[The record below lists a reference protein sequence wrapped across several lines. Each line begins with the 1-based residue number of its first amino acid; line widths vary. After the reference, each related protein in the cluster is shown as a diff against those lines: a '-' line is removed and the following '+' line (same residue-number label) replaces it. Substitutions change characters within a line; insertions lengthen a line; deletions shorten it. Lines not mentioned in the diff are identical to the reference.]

1 MDGAL
6 EQVRFAFQPVFN
18 LRTGGAVAIEVL
30 ARTPS
35 GSAQAFL
42 ESARRE
48 GRLAEV
54 DVRLAAAAVRS
65 AADFET
71 LMPLHLNL
79 RASTVAASPVELAPL
94 REVLNRTSRRPRDVV
109 IDISAPYSDISRDEL
124 LRGIGDLRLDG
135 FGISLD
141 GLGDGD
147 SPLTVLA
154 DAAPDLLKL
163 DRRVTAG
170 LPGDHRLGALVE
182 SLVHFADR
190 LDAGLLAEGVQTD
203 AELAA
208 IRRLGVGFA
217 QGNLLAPAA
226 RRPVVG
232 RSIAPAT
239 MVGRSPVGHDESG
252 PPLKDFLHPAITLP
266 ADSTAEEVRVALAD
280 QPAATGIVLVDKADR
295 PHLSIDRNRFLLAV
309 TGPYGHALHARRAAA
324 RLGDKPHLVDDDA
337 SALTVLDVI
346 AAADKQ
352 RAGDDVVVVD
362 ATGRCR
368 GIVRVTELVRGI
380 AEAGVGGRPG
390 RHSR

>member
-1 MDGAL
+1 MGGPL
-6 EQVRFAFQPVFN
+6 EQVRFAFQPVYN
-18 LRTGGAVAIEVL
+18 LRTGGVVAIEVL
-30 ARTPS
+30 ARTP
-35 GSAQAFL
+35 GGDAHGLL

-48 GRLAEV
+48 GQLAEI
-54 DVRLAAAAVRS
+54 DVGLAVAAVRS
-65 AADFET
+65 AADYET

-79 RASTVAASPVELAPL
+79 RAGTVAASPVELAPL
-94 REVLNRTSRRPRDVV
+94 REVLNHTSRRPRDVV
-109 IDISAPYSDISRDEL
+109 IDISAPYSEIAREDL

-170 LPGDHRLGALVE
+170 LPGDHRLTALVE

-190 LDAGLLAEGVQTD
+190 LGAGLLAEGVQTD
-203 AELAA
+203 AELVA

-217 QGNLLAPAA
+217 QGNLLAPAT
-226 RRPVVG
+226 RRPALG
-232 RSIAPAT
+232 RTIPPST
-239 MVGRSPVGHDESG
+239 MLGGSPDSRGESG
-252 PPLKDFLHPAITLP
+252 PPLADFLHPAITLP
-266 ADSTAEEVRVALAD
+266 ADSTAEEVRRALAD
-280 QPAATGIVLVDKADR
+280 QPAATGIVLVDGADR

-324 RLGDKPHLVDDDA
+324 RLGDKPHLVEDDA

-346 AAADKQ
+346 AAAEKQ

-362 ATGRCR
+362 AAGRCR

-380 AEAGVGGRPG
+380 AEAGTGGRPG

>member
-1 MDGAL
+1 MGGAL

-18 LRTGGAVAIEVL
+18 LRTGGAIAIEVL
-30 ARTPS
+30 ARTPA
-35 GSAQAFL
+35 GTAQALL

-54 DVRLAAAAVRS
+54 DVGLAVAAVRT

-71 LMPLHLNL
+71 LMPLHVNL
-79 RASTVAASPVELAPL
+79 RATTVASSPVELAPL
-94 REVLNRTSRRPRDVV
+94 REELHRTSRRPRDVV
-109 IDISAPYSDISRDEL
+109 IDVSAPYSAISRDEL

-154 DAAPDLLKL
+154 AATPDLLKL

-170 LPGDHRLGALVE
+170 LPGDDGLTALVE

-190 LDAGLLAEGVQTD
+190 LGAGLLAEGVQTD

-208 IRRLGVGFA
+208 VRRLGVGFA
-217 QGNLLAPAA
+217 QGNLLAPAS
-226 RRPVVG
+226 RRPAVG
-232 RSIAPAT
+232 RTILPAT
-239 MVGRSPVGHDESG
+239 MLGHSPVNHGESG
-252 PPLKDFLHPAITLP
+252 PPLTDFLHPAIMLP
-266 ADSTAEEVRVALAD
+266 TDSTAEEVRVALAD
-280 QPAATGIVLVDKADR
+280 QPAATGIVLVDGADR

-324 RLGDKPHLVDDDA
+324 RLADKPHLVDDDA

-346 AAADKQ
+346 AAADRQ
-352 RAGDDVVVVD
+352 RSGDDVIVVD
-362 ATGRCR
+362 AAGRCR

-380 AEAGVGGRPG
+380 AEAGTGGRPG

>member
-18 LRTGGAVAIEVL
+18 LRTGGLVAIEVL

-35 GSAQAFL
+35 GSAQVFL

-54 DVRLAAAAVRS
+54 DVGLAAAAVRS

-94 REVLNRTSRRPRDVV
+94 REVLKRTSRRPRDVV

-163 DRRVTAG
+163 DRG
-170 LPGDHRLGALVE
+170 
-182 SLVHFADR
+182 
-190 LDAGLLAEGVQTD
+190 
-203 AELAA
+203 
-208 IRRLGVGFA
+208 
-217 QGNLLAPAA
+217 
-226 RRPVVG
+226 
-232 RSIAPAT
+232 
-239 MVGRSPVGHDESG
+239 
-252 PPLKDFLHPAITLP
+252 
-266 ADSTAEEVRVALAD
+266 
-280 QPAATGIVLVDKADR
+280 
-295 PHLSIDRNRFLLAV
+295 
-309 TGPYGHALHARRAAA
+309 
-324 RLGDKPHLVDDDA
+324 
-337 SALTVLDVI
+337 
-346 AAADKQ
+346 
-352 RAGDDVVVVD
+352 
-362 ATGRCR
+362 
-368 GIVRVTELVRGI
+368 
-380 AEAGVGGRPG
+380 
-390 RHSR
+390 